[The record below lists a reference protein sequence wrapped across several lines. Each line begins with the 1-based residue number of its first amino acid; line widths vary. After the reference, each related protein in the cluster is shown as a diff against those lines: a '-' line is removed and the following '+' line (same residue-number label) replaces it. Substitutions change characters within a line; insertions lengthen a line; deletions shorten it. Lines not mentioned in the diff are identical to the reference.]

1 MENCTYQFV
10 AIISDYDL
18 VQHFRMGSLIFR
30 EIVKDGDTYQA
41 MYQVDRL
48 QLLSV
53 EMTIS
58 IVSLGCEYCK
68 EVEIQIIL
76 MNV

>member
-1 MENCTYQFV
+1 
-10 AIISDYDL
+10 
-18 VQHFRMGSLIFR
+18 MGSLIFR

-53 EMTIS
+53 EVNS
-58 IVSLGCEYCK
+58 RLHW
-68 EVEIQIIL
+68 II
-76 MNV
+76 

>member
-53 EMTIS
+53 E
-58 IVSLGCEYCK
+58 
-68 EVEIQIIL
+68 IIANRDVL
-76 MNV
+76 A